1 MNQRPASKQSAATQG
16 FADLRRV
23 SSGIAASERLRRMA
37 MNPPSFLHASLLVA
51 TGGAAG
57 SWARYFTG
65 WLWTR
70 AIGPVAASTFPWATL
85 TVNVVGS
92 LAMGLLV
99 GWLARHGSHGEGWRL
114 FLAVGVLGGFTTFS
128 SFSLEFA
135 LLVER
140 GAPGLAAFYAAISLV
155 AGLTGL
161 FCGLALTRALA

>member
-1 MNQRPASKQSAATQG
+1 
-16 FADLRRV
+16 
-23 SSGIAASERLRRMA
+23 

-51 TGGAAG
+51 TGGAVG
-57 SWARYFTG
+57 SWARYVTG

-70 AIGPVAASTFPWATL
+70 AIGPVAASAFPWATL

-92 LAMGLLV
+92 FAMGLLA

-114 FLAVGVLGGFTTFS
+114 LLAVGLLGGFTTFS

-140 GAPGLAAFYAAISLV
+140 GTIGLAALYVGISLV
-155 AGLTGL
+155 AGFAGL
-161 FCGLALTRALA
+161 FGGLALMRTAV